1 MYHEKLSNVLP
12 AIEKAKEEGYGV
24 AYPTSDD
31 VVWSSPEL
39 IKQNNRYGIQIT
51 AKAPAIHMFKVDVED
66 SFEPILGSRQQAE
79 AMIQYLNENPENV
92 ASMNMFGRPLITM
105 LNDGIA
111 SKLQGLPEVSKQ
123 KLQKALKVA
132 TSKQKN
138 NIIVFVF

>member
-1 MYHEKLSNVLP
+1 
-12 AIEKAKEEGYGV
+12 
-24 AYPTSDD
+24 
-31 VVWSSPEL
+31 
-39 IKQNNRYGIQIT
+39 
-51 AKAPAIHMFKVDVED
+51 MFKVDVED

-111 SKLQGLPEVSKQ
+111 SKLQGLPEASKQ
-123 KLQKALKVA
+123 KLQKALKIA

>member
-1 MYHEKLSNVLP
+1 MIIIKIALCGYKGKTGSKVYEVL
-12 AIEKAKEEGYGV
+12 KE
-24 AYPTSDD
+24 
-31 VVWSSPEL
+31 
-39 IKQNNRYGIQIT
+39 NNFEIYTID
-51 AKAPAIHMFKVDVED
+51 KED

-111 SKLQGLPEVSKQ
+111 AKLQGLPEASKQ